1 MLSAEL
7 FKASM
12 RRLAAGVC
20 VVTTRDGEAMAGL
33 VATSVSSLSID
44 PPALVICINRA
55 SATHDVFMRA
65 GILCVNILGAADG
78 AFARQFANADARKAA
93 FESREWDRLVTG
105 APALIGA
112 EANVDC
118 RIEGE
123 FPFHS
128 HTILVANAVAIRV
141 GEGAP
146 DPLVYLDGG
155 FTSVVPRDGD

>member
-1 MLSAEL
+1 MLSPDL

-20 VVTTRDGEAMAGL
+20 VVTTQDGAQTTGL

-65 GILCVNILGAADG
+65 GIVCVNVLGANDG
-78 AFARQFANADARKAA
+78 PFARQFADAGQRADAFA
-93 FESREWDRLVTG
+93 SRAWDRLVTG
-105 APALIGA
+105 APALVGA
-112 EANVDC
+112 EANIDC

-141 GEGAP
+141 AAGAP
-146 DPLVYLDGG
+146 DPLIYLDGR
-155 FTSVVPRDGD
+155 FTTAPRGGA